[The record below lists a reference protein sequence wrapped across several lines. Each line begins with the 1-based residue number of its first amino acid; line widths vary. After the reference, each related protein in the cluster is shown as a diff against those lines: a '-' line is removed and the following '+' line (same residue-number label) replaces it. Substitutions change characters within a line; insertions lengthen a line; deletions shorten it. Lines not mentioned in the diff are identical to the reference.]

1 MSYQTLKSL
10 EAESWVIGSI
20 LVEPDIILKISDV
33 ITYEDFYSKKNQI
46 IYSACMELWID
57 EMLDTLHLTERLK
70 EKNKLDEAGGID
82 YIVNLSVN
90 TPTTANIQQYVGTI
104 KKFSILRSLYMLGN
118 QITNTIKNDSDI
130 KKVITEIE
138 DTLIQTSQR
147 LSPAKSITAQE
158 IIKDIYREWENVLPA
173 KKINTPE
180 WLSSPYQGDN
190 PIPCLM
196 AGHIWVVGGYT
207 SVGKSTWL
215 AQMVVDICKDDNS
228 VLLLSL
234 EDSSEEKVFKLVSNL
249 SDTSQKRLLTGEI
262 GNNKERIDRTM
273 QIINQW
279 QLIVHDTSYDIEDI
293 RLKIKKHKMQ
303 DNIKVVCIDY
313 IQNLLGSG
321 SLYEKMSHAITHLQK
336 IAKEFQIT
344 LIVLSQVS
352 NEAMRGESEIIGL
365 KGAGELASVADIV
378 LWLKRTKD
386 NDHYL
391 DCEIKKN
398 RPFGVTGIIPL
409 QFSEH
414 WTRIERRK

>member
-1 MSYQTLKSL
+1 MSYETLKSF
-10 EAESWVIGSI
+10 EAESWVIGAI
-20 LVEPDIILKISDV
+20 LIETDIILKISDV
-33 ITYEDFYSKKNQI
+33 ITFDDFYSKKNQI
-46 IYSACMELWID
+46 IYSACMELWVD
-57 EMLDTLHLTERLK
+57 GLLDTLHLTERLK
-70 EKNKLDEAGGID
+70 EKGKLDEAGGID
-82 YIVNLSVN
+82 YIVNLATN
-90 TPTTANIQQYVGTI
+90 TPTTANILHHIEII
-104 KKFSILRSLYMLGN
+104 KKFSILRSLYRLGN
-118 QITNTIKNDSDI
+118 QITNTIKSDSDI

-138 DTLIQTSQR
+138 DTLMQTSQR
-147 LSPAKSITAQE
+147 LSLAKSITAQE
-158 IIKDIYREWENVLPA
+158 IIKEIYREWENITP
-173 KKINTPE
+173 KKNINTPE

-215 AQMVVDICKDDNS
+215 AQMVVDICKGDNS

-234 EDSSEEKVFKLVSNL
+234 EDSSKEKVLKLVSNL

-262 GNNKERIDRTM
+262 KDNKERIDRAM

-279 QLIVHDTSYDIEDI
+279 KLIVHDSSYDIEDI

-303 DNIKVVCIDY
+303 DNIQVVCIDY

-352 NEAMRGESEIIGL
+352 NEAMKGGNEIIGL
-365 KGAGELASVADIV
+365 KGAGELASAADIV
-378 LWLKRTKD
+378 LWLKRDKA
-386 NDHYL
+386 NEHYL

-398 RPFGVTGIIPL
+398 RPFGATGIL
-409 QFSEH
+409 SLEFSKY